1 MTDQGTA
8 GGIDE
13 IVRRRREKATRL
25 EQAGWPS
32 FPNGIEVPQTTADVR
47 GAAGDPKNEISDE
60 DPRFRVGGRLLAVR
74 DGGKQMFC
82 DLWDREGRLQIQI
95 RKDVVT
101 EEIFKRCK
109 LLDIGDIVVV
119 EGPRF
124 VTRRGE
130 LTLLAE
136 KIELATKSM
145 YPLPDK
151 HKGLVDVE
159 QRYRQRYV
167 DLITN
172 QGSREVFKK
181 RSRLIQFIRRFL
193 DERDFLEV
201 ETPILHSLLGGAA
214 AKPFET
220 HHNALDMPLYCRIAP
235 ELYLKRLVVGGFE
248 RVYEIGRN
256 FRNEGLSTQHNPEF
270 TMLEFYQA
278 WATYEDL
285 MNMTETMLRAAA
297 EVVTGTLQ
305 VPYGGWEEGEEPTI
319 IDFAKPFRRIPVRD
333 GLLEKVPGL
342 DLADPEALVAAAAQH
357 GLKVDADWPIGKLQ
371 MELFEHL
378 WEADLIQPTF
388 VTDFPVEVSP
398 LSRRKDDNPAL
409 VDRFELYMTGREIA
423 NAFSELNDPDDQRS
437 RFKAQVDAKG
447 KGDEEAMDYD
457 EDYCHALEIGLPPT
471 AGEGIGIDRLAMVLT
486 NSASIRDVIL
496 FPQMRKA

>member
-1 MTDQGTA
+1 MTDQGSA

-13 IVRRRREKATRL
+13 IIRRRREKASRL
-25 EQAGWPS
+25 AEQGWAS
-32 FPNGIEVPQTTADVR
+32 FPNGIAVPQTTEAVRSAPGEPANQPEAD
-47 GAAGDPKNEISDE
+47 
-60 DPRFRVGGRLLAVR
+60 DPRYRIGGRLLAVR

-82 DLWDREGRLQIQI
+82 DLWDRDGRLQIQI
-95 RKDVVT
+95 RKDVIG
-101 EEIFKRCK
+101 EDDFKRCK

-136 KIELATKSM
+136 KVELATKSL

-151 HKGLVDVE
+151 HKGLVDIE

-172 QGSREVFKK
+172 RESRDVFVK
-181 RSRLIQFIRRFL
+181 RSKLIQYVRRFFE
-193 DERDFLEV
+193 ERSFMEV
-201 ETPILHSLLGGAA
+201 ETPILHGLIGGAE
-214 AKPFET
+214 AKPFVT
-220 HHNALDMPLYCRIAP
+220 HHNALDMDLYCRIAP

-256 FRNEGLSTQHNPEF
+256 FRNEGLSTRHNPEF
-270 TMLEFYQA
+270 TMLEFYWA
-278 WATYEDL
+278 WATYTDL
-285 MNMTETMLRAAA
+285 LDLTEALFRGAA
-297 EVVTGTLQ
+297 EAVAGTLQ
-305 VPYGGWEEGEEPTI
+305 VPYGGHEEGEAPVTL
-319 IDFAKPFRRIPVRD
+319 DFEKPFKRIAVRE

-342 DLADPEALVAAAAQH
+342 DLADPAAVVAAATER
-357 GLKVDADWPIGKLQ
+357 GCKVDPKWSLGKLQ

-378 WEADLIQPTF
+378 WEAELVQPTF

-398 LSRRKDDNPAL
+398 LSRRKDADPSL
-409 VDRFELYMTGREIA
+409 TDRFELYITGKEIA
-423 NAFSELNDPDDQRS
+423 NGFSELNDPDDQRQ
-437 RFKAQVDAKG
+437 RFKAQVEAKAQG
-447 KGDEEAMDYD
+447 ADEAMDYD

-471 AGEGIGIDRLAMVLT
+471 AGEGVGIDRMVMVLT
-486 NSASIRDVIL
+486 NSPSIRDVIL
-496 FPQMRKA
+496 FPQMRKV